1 MTTNVSNTYT
11 PFKSKIHNQHVRQVF
26 RTWNSTSKNLI
37 KEIES
42 VNSNTAGRAL
52 TLNKYL
58 QDEMKYIYKMKV

>member
-11 PFKSKIHNQHVRQVF
+11 PFKSKIHNHHVRQVF

-52 TLNKYL
+52 ALNKY
-58 QDEMKYIYKMKV
+58 